1 MCKTSIK
8 KIFVASQQKC
18 LLFHFKRVKF
28 IEVQQILYL
37 TFKELSMNY
46 ENMASKLN
54 EFNTKNVQSLIAL
67 TEKSVER
74 THKLAE
80 INFETTKSLL
90 GEVNEAVAHVM
101 TAKDPQAFMAMTQDG
116 SLDQFAGKFFAH
128 QQAVSKVVREA
139 GEEMAHMAEV
149 SMEQVKVSMK
159 DWVDAIAANAPAG
172 SEAIVNAMKTS
183 LDSTIQ
189 GVGQFQA
196 AAKEVATNVEQTT
209 EQAVKAFQGQV
220 ATAKKTVA
228 TKTTRS
234 TSK

>member
-1 MCKTSIK
+1 
-8 KIFVASQQKC
+8 
-18 LLFHFKRVKF
+18 
-28 IEVQQILYL
+28 
-37 TFKELSMNY
+37 MNY

-54 EFNTKNVQSLIAL
+54 EFNTKNVQSIIAL
-67 TEKSVER
+67 TEKSIDR

-80 INFETTKSLL
+80 INFEATKSLL
-90 GEVNEAVAHVM
+90 GEVNEAVSHVM
-101 TAKDPQAFMAMTQDG
+101 TAKDPQALMALTQDG

-139 GEEMAHMAEV
+139 GEEIAQMAEV

-159 DWVDAIAANAPAG
+159 DFVDAVAANAPAG
-172 SEAIVNAMKTS
+172 SDAIVNAMKTT
-183 LDSTIQ
+183 LDSTLQ

-196 AAKEVATNVEQTT
+196 AAKEVVTNVEQST

-228 TKTTRS
+228 AKTTR
-234 TSK
+234 TTARK